1 LKYILITFKGLE
13 NTGLP
18 HYEGIEAVV
27 AIFIAHLAHLLAV
40 LLLFKLTLEVFSGY
54 TTKFAFSTAALH
66 VISPAG
72 VFLSAP
78 YAETSCAMFA
88 FAGCLA
94 FAKSFAFGGQ
104 TTSTKHDSLLVL
116 SGVLFGISTT
126 FRSNG
131 ILNGLLLLEEAF
143 GALWSLK
150 NGVCISR
157 TRRLLASGLGGLS
170 VGVGFIL
177 PQYIAYSD
185 FCMEQDVATLRP
197 WCSKPLPSIYT
208 FVQDYYW

>member
-1 LKYILITFKGLE
+1 MKYILIICTGLE
-13 NTGLP
+13 KAGLP

-27 AIFIAHLAHLLAV
+27 AIFIAHFAHLLAV
-40 LLLFKLTLEVFSGY
+40 LLLFKFTLEVFSGS
-54 TTKFAFSTAALH
+54 TTFAFSTAVLH

-78 YAETSCAMFA
+78 YAETSCALFA

-94 FAKSFAFGGQ
+94 FAKSFAFEGQ
-104 TTSTKHDSLLVL
+104 TTSTKHDSFLVL
-116 SGVLFGISTT
+116 SGVVFGISTT

-143 GALWSLK
+143 RALWSLK